1 MPFDAASPP
10 FLAIARRSARSTSD
24 LVIAILAPPGF
35 YCCRHPILQTMTA
48 EEILF
53 DAEVSMEKSVDYMVH
68 EFSSVR
74 TGKASPALVE
84 NVDVEAYG
92 SAMKLKQ
99 LALITT
105 PEPRLLVV
113 QPFDAATVK
122 DIEKALKES
131 KIGITPQ
138 VDGKIIR
145 LPIPELSEERRKDLV
160 KSLRQMAEEARV
172 RVRANR
178 RTAVDEAR
186 KMQKAGELTEDGL
199 RDLESDVQKLTDK
212 SVKEID
218 EHLERKEAE
227 VMKI

>member
-1 MPFDAASPP
+1 
-10 FLAIARRSARSTSD
+10 
-24 LVIAILAPPGF
+24 
-35 YCCRHPILQTMTA
+35 MTA

-53 DAEVSMEKSVDYMVH
+53 EAEMTMEKSVDYMIH
-68 EFSSVR
+68 EFSAVR

-113 QPFDAATVK
+113 QPFDAATVR

-131 KIGITPQ
+131 KIGIMPL

-178 RTAVDEAR
+178 RTAVDDAR
-186 KMQKAGELTEDGL
+186 KMQKAGSLTEDGL
-199 RDLESDVQKLTDK
+199 HDLEANVQKLTDK